1 MSKFI
6 KWLSITLGALIV
18 LLLIGM
24 IALPIIFP
32 LEKIKAY
39 AIDRISEAIHRDVKI
54 EKVSFNIFSGI
65 SLQKL
70 YVGNRQ
76 GFSAKPFIAAEAIEL
91 HYAFWPLFSRQ
102 IIINEFELVRP
113 EILIE
118 KNRAGEYNFSD
129 LMQSKKQGP
138 VDPPQSVEKKETK
151 LPFSLFVNKFSLS
164 QGKLTYVDQTSGST
178 NTLSAINISIAGLAL
193 SLIKPIDV
201 RASAVVNYQGKAIP
215 LSFGGS
221 VIPDLEKEALNIPDL
236 SFSIASEKA
245 GGSLSL
251 INIRKAPH
259 LDFNLNSKR
268 LSLDPFV
275 ALFAA
280 PAGRPKATPKKGALT
295 RSINQ
300 LTSSLPRN
308 VSVNGN
314 LNIENLSFQQ
324 FKVDRAALSLALSNK
339 NVSVAIKQINFYEGT
354 LSGNAAINLSAP
366 GLAYSAND
374 LKLSGFNAHPFSN
387 AVIETFLTSLPD
399 YHDLLDKVY
408 GTLNLTL
415 SLRGQGVETPEIMT
429 NAQVVGTFKLK
440 NGELKKLRSVAAI
453 ADRINSP
460 SLKQDL
466 KITEVSGGLSYKDRI
481 LNIKNLNLIDHDV
494 RLTFGGG
501 LDLAKQKYL
510 EGNRLTLRASPTLTQ
525 GLPPELNLFRDK
537 NGWFELTFE
546 LKGELKKPLPT
557 PILEKPLEA
566 IVGKF
571 KVKIEAKKVE
581 LEQKASEEAKK
592 LEAQAKQKAE
602 EEKKRLEE
610 EAKKK
615 LKELIKY

>member
-1 MSKFI
+1 MRKFI
-6 KWLSITLGALIV
+6 KWFSIVLGALII

-24 IALPIIFP
+24 IAIPIILP

-39 AIDRISEAIHRDVKI
+39 AIDRISEAIQREVKI
-54 EKVSFNIFSGI
+54 DKVSFNLFSGI

-70 YVGNRQ
+70 YIGNRR
-76 GFSAKPFIAAEAIEL
+76 GFSAKPFIAADAIEL

-102 IIINEFELVRP
+102 IIINEFKLVRP
-113 EILIE
+113 EILIG
-118 KNRAGEYNFSD
+118 KNRAGEFNFSD
-129 LMQSKKQGP
+129 LIAS
-138 VDPPQSVEKKETK
+138 PPRGAEKKETK
-151 LPFSLFVNKFSLS
+151 LPFSLFINNFSLT
-164 QGKLTYVDQTSGST
+164 QGKLIYVDQTTNST
-178 NTLSAINISIAGLAL
+178 NALSEINISLAGIAL
-193 SLIKPIDV
+193 SLIRPIEV
-201 RASAVVNYQGKAIP
+201 RASATVNYQGKAVP

-221 VIPDLEKEALNIPDL
+221 VVPDLEKEALNIPNL
-236 SFSIASEKA
+236 AFSVASEKA

-259 LDFNLNSKR
+259 LDFNLSSKR
-268 LSLDPFV
+268 LSLDPLV

-280 PAGRPKATPKKGALT
+280 PAERPKAKPKRGELT
-295 RSINQ
+295 RFVNQ
-300 LTSSLPRN
+300 LTSSLPRK

-314 LNIENLSFQQ
+314 INIENLSFQQ
-324 FKVDRAALSLALSNK
+324 FKVDRAAFSLALSNK
-339 NVSVAIKQINFYEGT
+339 NVSVAIKQINFYEGA
-354 LSGNAAINLSAP
+354 LSGNATINLSAP

-374 LKLSGFNAHPFSN
+374 LKLAGFNAHPFSN

-399 YHDLLDKVY
+399 YRDLLDKVY
-408 GTLNLTL
+408 GTLDLTL
-415 SLRGQGVETPEIMT
+415 SLRGRGVEAPEIMT
-429 NAQVVGTFKLK
+429 NAQVVGSFKLK
-440 NGELKKLRSVAAI
+440 NGVLKKLKSVAAI

-460 SLKQDL
+460 GLKQDL

-481 LNIKNLNLIDHDV
+481 LNIKNFNLIDHDL

-546 LKGELKKPLPT
+546 LKGDLKKPLPT

-581 LEQKASEEAKK
+581 IEQKVSAEAKK
-592 LEAQAKQKAE
+592 LEEETRRKAE

>member
-1 MSKFI
+1 MRKLI
-6 KWLSITLGALIV
+6 KWFSIVLGALIV

-24 IALPIIFP
+24 IALPIILP

-39 AIDRISEAIHRDVKI
+39 AIDRISETIHRQVKI

-70 YVGNRQ
+70 YIGNRQ
-76 GFSAKPFIAAEAIEL
+76 GFSAKPFVAADAIEL
-91 HYAFWPLFSRQ
+91 RYAFWPLFSRQ
-102 IIINEFELVRP
+102 IIINEFKLVRP

-118 KNRAGEYNFSD
+118 KNRAGEFNFSD
-129 LMQSKKQGP
+129 LIAS
-138 VDPPQSVEKKETK
+138 PPRGAEKKEAK
-151 LPFSLFVNKFSLS
+151 LPFSLFINNFSLT
-164 QGKLTYVDQTSGST
+164 QGKLIYVDQTTNST
-178 NTLSAINISIAGLAL
+178 NTLSEINISIAGIAL
-193 SLIKPIDV
+193 SLIKPIEV
-201 RASAVVNYQGKAIP
+201 RASATVNYQGKAVP

-221 VIPDLEKEALNIPDL
+221 VVPDLEKEALNIPDL
-236 SFSIASEKA
+236 AFSVASEKA

-259 LDFNLNSKR
+259 LDFNLSSKR
-268 LSLDPFV
+268 LSLDPLV

-280 PAGRPKATPKKGALT
+280 PAGRPKATPKRGALT

-324 FKVDRAALSLALSNK
+324 IKVDRAALSLALSNK
-339 NVSVAIKQINFYEGT
+339 NVSVAIKQINFYGGT

-366 GLAYSAND
+366 GLAYSANE

-387 AVIETFLTSLPD
+387 AVIETFLPSLPD
-399 YHDLLDKVY
+399 YRDLLDKVY
-408 GTLNLTL
+408 GTVDLTL
-415 SLRGQGVETPEIMT
+415 SLQGRGVEAPEIMT

-440 NGELKKLRSVAAI
+440 NGELKKLKSVAAI

-460 SLKQDL
+460 GLKQDL
-466 KITEVSGGLSYKDRI
+466 KITEVSGGLSYKDRL
-481 LNIKNLNLIDHDV
+481 LNIKNLNLIDHDL

-510 EGNRLTLRASPTLTQ
+510 EGNRLTLRASPTVTQ
-525 GLPPELNLFRDK
+525 GLPPELNLFRDN
-537 NGWFELTFE
+537 NGWLELTFE
-546 LKGELKKPLPT
+546 LKGDLKKPLPT
-557 PILEKPLEA
+557 PILEKPIEA
-566 IVGKF
+566 AVGKF

-581 LEQKASEEAKK
+581 FEQKASAEAKR
-592 LEAQAKQKAE
+592 LAEETRRKAE

>member
-1 MSKFI
+1 MRKFI
-6 KWLSITLGALIV
+6 KWFSIVLGGLIV

-24 IALPIIFP
+24 IAIPIILP

-39 AIDRISEAIHRDVKI
+39 AIDRISEAIQRDVKI
-54 EKVSFNIFSGI
+54 EKVSFNLFSGI

-70 YVGNRQ
+70 YIGNRR
-76 GFSAKPFIAAEAIEL
+76 GFSAKPFIAADAIEL

-102 IIINEFELVRP
+102 IIINEFKLVRP

-118 KNRAGEYNFSD
+118 KNRAGEFNFSD
-129 LMQSKKQGP
+129 LIAS
-138 VDPPQSVEKKETK
+138 PPRGAEKKETK
-151 LPFSLFVNKFSLS
+151 LPFSLFINNFSLT
-164 QGKLTYVDQTSGST
+164 QGKLIYVDQTTNST
-178 NTLSAINISIAGLAL
+178 NALSEINISLAGIAL
-193 SLIKPIDV
+193 SLIKPIEV
-201 RASAVVNYQGKAIP
+201 RASATVNYQGKAVP

-221 VIPDLEKEALNIPDL
+221 VVPDLEKEALNIPNL
-236 SFSIASEKA
+236 AFSVASEKVS
-245 GGSLSL
+245 GSLSL

-259 LDFNLNSKR
+259 LDFNLSSKR
-268 LSLDPFV
+268 LSLDPLV

-280 PAGRPKATPKKGALT
+280 PAGQLKATPKRGALT

-300 LTSSLPRN
+300 LTTSLPRK
-308 VSVNGN
+308 VSVYGN

-339 NVSVAIKQINFYEGT
+339 NVSVAIKQINFYEGA
-354 LSGNAAINLSAP
+354 LSGNATINLSAP
-366 GLAYSAND
+366 GLAYSANA

-399 YHDLLDKVY
+399 YRDLLDKVY
-408 GTLNLTL
+408 GTLDLTL
-415 SLRGQGVETPEIMT
+415 SLQGRGVEAPEIMT

-440 NGELKKLRSVAAI
+440 NGELKKLKSVAAI

-460 SLKQDL
+460 GLKQDL

-481 LNIKNLNLIDHDV
+481 LNIKNFNLIDHDL

-525 GLPPELNLFRDK
+525 GLPPELNLFRDN
-537 NGWFELTFE
+537 NGWLELTFE
-546 LKGELKKPLPT
+546 LKGDLKRPLPA
-557 PILEKPLEA
+557 PILEKPIEA
-566 IVGKF
+566 AVGKF
-571 KVKIEAKKVE
+571 KIKIEAKKVE
-581 LEQKASEEAKK
+581 FEQKASAEAKK
-592 LEAQAKQKAE
+592 LEEETRRKAE